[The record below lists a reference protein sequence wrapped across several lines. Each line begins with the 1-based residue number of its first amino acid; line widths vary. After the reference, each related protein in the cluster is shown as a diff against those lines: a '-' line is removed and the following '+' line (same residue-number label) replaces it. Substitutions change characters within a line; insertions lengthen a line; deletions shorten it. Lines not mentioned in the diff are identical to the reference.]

1 VITAYAAITHQK
13 EQTSIMG
20 SVLAAAVIVVIVVVA
35 VIFLLALVVSRLFH
49 KVPQGQALVVSK
61 WRSVVVTFTGQI
73 VIPVIHQAETMD
85 ISVKNIQIERRG
97 KGNGLICRDNIRAD
111 ISVEFFVKVDP
122 TEEAVKKVA
131 QAIGCERASDIATLN
146 TLFAAKFSE
155 ALKTVGKK
163 FDFESLYTDRD
174 SFRDEIVEII
184 GKDLNGYVLEDV
196 AIDYL
201 EQTPLSD
208 FDPDNILDADGIRK
222 ITERTAVQ
230 HIETNKAQQLERE
243 ETTRRTV
250 DADKAVFE
258 MERDRAEAEARQQQ
272 EIRTVRAQADAEAR
286 LIEEA
291 QRERSESA
299 RLAAEQGIGVANEN
313 KDREVAIAGLN
324 RERVVK
330 VEAENIERDRL
341 LAVTGRETA
350 VAEAEKEK
358 EERARELADVARGR
372 VEADLG
378 VAEKEEAIRTL
389 RIVEDAQRKAT
400 AEIKTAEGTAQALF
414 VGTVKEAEAARQAA
428 TSEAERATILARANA
443 DAAQQ
448 DSLASQHRA
457 EGQQAEQAAAGL
469 AGVQVERE
477 RAEAIKALGLAEVTV
492 KQADAEA
499 VRALGEAHGDAT
511 KAKLAGEGAG
521 LQAKAAGVGAMTAAG
536 QDHEEFRL
544 RLETDKEVA
553 LAGVNAKADVAK
565 SAASA
570 LGQAMANADMTIVS
584 DESIVER
591 ILSAAGHGQAID
603 GFISSGDSAHRLLSP
618 YLEGNGNIVQ
628 DVAAAIGGVGAAGLR
643 DLTIAE
649 FVARLGGRL
658 GGTDGGSALIE
669 QLKQAVEASG
679 LAAES
684 VGTVIETDAR

>member
-1 VITAYAAITHQK
+1 
-13 EQTSIMG
+13 MG
-20 SVLAAAVIVVIVVVA
+20 SVLAATAIVVIVVVI
-35 VIFLLALVVSRLFH
+35 VIFLVALLVSRLFL

-73 VIPVIHQAETMD
+73 VVPVIHKAETMD

-97 KGNGLICRDNIRAD
+97 KGNGLICKDNIRAD

-122 TEEAVKKVA
+122 TEQAVKKVA

-163 FDFESLYTDRD
+163 FEFESLYTDRD

-201 EQTPLSD
+201 EQTPLAD

-230 HIETNKAQQLERE
+230 HIETNKAEQLERE

-258 MERDRAEAEARQQQ
+258 MERDRAEAHARQQQ
-272 EIRTVRAQADAEAR
+272 EIRTVEAQADAEAKLVEEGER
-286 LIEEA
+286 KRSEEA
-291 QRERSESA
+291 
-299 RLAAEQGIGVANEN
+299 RLQAEQGIGVANEN

-324 RERVVK
+324 RERVIK

-341 LAVTGRETA
+341 LAVTGRDTA
-350 VAEAEKEK
+350 VAEANKEK
-358 EERARELADVARGR
+358 EERSRELADVARGR

-378 VAEKEEAIRTL
+378 VAEKEEAITTL
-389 RIVEDAQRKAT
+389 RVVEDAQRQAD
-400 AEIKTAEGTAQALF
+400 AEIKTAEGNAQALF
-414 VGTVKEAEAARQAA
+414 VSTVKEAEAARQAA

-448 DSLASQHRA
+448 DSLAAQRRA
-457 EGQQAEQAAAGL
+457 EGKQAEEAADGL
-469 AGVQVERE
+469 AMVQVERE
-477 RAEAIKALGLAEVTV
+477 RAEAIRATGLAEVEV
-492 KQADAEA
+492 KQADADA
-499 VRALGEAHGDAT
+499 VQALGAAEGAAT
-511 KAKLAGEGAG
+511 KSKLAGEGEG
-521 LQAKAAGVGAMTAAG
+521 LQAKAEGVGAMTAAG

-553 LAGVNAKADVAK
+553 LAGVHAQADVAK

-570 LGQAMANADMTIVS
+570 LGQSLSNADMTIVS
-584 DESIVER
+584 DEGIVER

-603 GFISSGDSAHRLLSP
+603 GFVNSSQNGQRILQP
-618 YLEGNGNIVQ
+618 YLTGEANLVQ
-628 DVAAAIGGVGAAGLR
+628 DVAAGVGGIGASGIR

-649 FVARLGGRL
+649 FVARLGGRI
-658 GGTDGGSALIE
+658 GDGDSGSALMD
-669 QLKQAVEASG
+669 QLKSAVESSG
-679 LAAES
+679 LANQPVS
-684 VGTVIETDAR
+684 NVIDSDSK

>member
-1 VITAYAAITHQK
+1 
-13 EQTSIMG
+13 MG
-20 SVLAAAVIVVIVVVA
+20 EVLTAAAVVVIIVVMVVFLVA
-35 VIFLLALVVSRLFH
+35 VMVSRLFR

-73 VIPVIHQAETMD
+73 VVPVIHKAEIMD

-97 KGNGLICRDNIRAD
+97 KGNGLICKDNIRAD

-122 TEEAVKKVA
+122 TEQAVKKVA
-131 QAIGCERASDIATLN
+131 QAIGCERASDIGTLN

-201 EQTPLSD
+201 EQTPLAD

-230 HIETNKAQQLERE
+230 HIETNKAEQLERE

-250 DADKAVFE
+250 DADKKLFE
-258 MERDRAEAEARQQQ
+258 MERDRAEALARQQQ
-272 EIRTVRAQADAEAR
+272 DIRTVQAEADASAK

-291 QRERSESA
+291 ERKKSEEA
-299 RLAAEQGIGVANEN
+299 RLAADQGIGVAGEN
-313 KDREVAIAGLN
+313 KDREIAIAGLN
-324 RERVVK
+324 RERVVQ

-341 LAVTGRETA
+341 LAVTGRDTA
-350 VAEAEKEK
+350 VAEANKEK
-358 EERARELADVARGR
+358 EERSRELADVARGR

-378 VAEKEEAIRTL
+378 VAEKEEAIATL
-389 RIVEDAQRKAT
+389 RVVEQAQRSAD
-400 AEIKTAEGTAQALF
+400 AEIRTAEGNAQALF
-414 VGTVKEAEAARQAA
+414 VSTVKEAEAARQAA

-448 DSLASQHRA
+448 DSLAAQRRA
-457 EGQQAEQAAAGL
+457 EGAKAEAAAPGL
-469 AGVQVERE
+469 ADVQVERE
-477 RAEAIKALGLAEVTV
+477 RADAIRALGLAEVEV

-499 VRALGEAHGDAT
+499 VKALGAAEGAAT
-511 KAKLAGEGAG
+511 RSKLEGEGEG
-521 LQAKAAGVGAMTAAG
+521 LSAKAEGVGAMTAAG
-536 QDHEEFRL
+536 QEHEEFRL

-553 LAGVNAKADVAK
+553 LAGVTAKADVAK
-565 SAASA
+565 SAAAA
-570 LGQAMANADMTIVS
+570 LGEALSNADMKIVS

-603 GFISSGDSAHRLLSP
+603 GFIGSSDSAQRLLKPYLDGDSNL
-618 YLEGNGNIVQ
+618 VQ
-628 DVAAAIGGVGAAGLR
+628 DVAAGVGGVGAAGIR

-649 FVARLGGRL
+649 FVSRLGGRL
-658 GGTDGGSALIE
+658 DGDSALID
-669 QLKQAVEASG
+669 QLKAAVESSG
-679 LAAES
+679 LSAEN
-684 VGTVIETDAR
+684 VGNVIDVD

>member
-1 VITAYAAITHQK
+1 
-13 EQTSIMG
+13 MG
-20 SVLAAAVIVVIVVVA
+20 SVLAAAGIVVVVVVIVILLVA
-35 VIFLLALVVSRLFH
+35 LMVSRLFR

-73 VIPVIHQAETMD
+73 VIPVVHKAEIMD

-97 KGNGLICRDNIRAD
+97 KGNGLICKDNIRAD

-122 TEEAVKKVA
+122 TEQAVKKVA
-131 QAIGCERASDIATLN
+131 QAIGCERASDIGTLN

-163 FDFESLYTDRD
+163 FEFESLYTDRD

-201 EQTPLSD
+201 EQTPLAD

-230 HIETNKAQQLERE
+230 HIETNKAEQLERE

-272 EIRTVRAQADAEAR
+272 EIRTVQAQADAEAK
-286 LIEEA
+286 LIEEGE
-291 QRERSESA
+291 RKRSEEA
-299 RLAAEQGIGVANEN
+299 RLAAEQGIGVAGEN

-324 RERVVK
+324 RERVVQ
-330 VEAENIERDRL
+330 VESENIERDRL

-350 VAEAEKEK
+350 VAEANKEK

-378 VAEKEEAIRTL
+378 VAEKEEAIATL
-389 RIVEDAQRKAT
+389 RVVEDAQRSRPT
-400 AEIKTAEGTAQALF
+400 PPSSTAEGDAQALF
-414 VGTVKEAEAARQAA
+414 VGTVKEAEASRQAA

-448 DSLASQHRA
+448 DSLAAQRRA
-457 EGQQAEQAAAGL
+457 EGAKAEAAAPGL
-469 AGVQVERE
+469 ADVQVERE
-477 RAEAIKALGLAEVTV
+477 RADAIRALGLAEVEV

-499 VRALGEAHGDAT
+499 VQALGLAEGEAT
-511 KAKLAGEGAG
+511 KAKL
-521 LQAKAAGVGAMTAAG
+521 VG
-536 QDHEEFRL
+536 R
-544 RLETDKEVA
+544 R
-553 LAGVNAKADVAK
+553 
-565 SAASA
+565 
-570 LGQAMANADMTIVS
+570 
-584 DESIVER
+584 
-591 ILSAAGHGQAID
+591 
-603 GFISSGDSAHRLLSP
+603 
-618 YLEGNGNIVQ
+618 
-628 DVAAAIGGVGAAGLR
+628 
-643 DLTIAE
+643 
-649 FVARLGGRL
+649 
-658 GGTDGGSALIE
+658 
-669 QLKQAVEASG
+669 
-679 LAAES
+679 
-684 VGTVIETDAR
+684 